1 MCHLALSS
9 SGRARHAL
17 WCVCEREEIRSNL
30 NLHGACSV
38 WRGGIMA
45 CVGCDAVDILVN
57 VIYNFCLN
65 LREHLRAALFIVKR

>member
-45 CVGCDAVDILVN
+45 CVGCDAVDLL

-65 LREHLRAALFIVKR
+65 SREHLRGPFYR